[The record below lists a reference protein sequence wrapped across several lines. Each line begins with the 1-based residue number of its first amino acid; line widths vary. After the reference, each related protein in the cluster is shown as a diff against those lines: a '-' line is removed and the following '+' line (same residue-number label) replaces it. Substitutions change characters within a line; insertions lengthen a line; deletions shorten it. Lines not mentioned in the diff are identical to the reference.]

1 VTEGSICIF
10 LTQVTSIWNETKLN
24 KIAAWL
30 ERDEIVINGITE
42 NKAVATLYDLRGS
55 SVLVRNLEKTITNRI
70 NVTGLTTGIYMLQV
84 IENGK
89 RTGIKLPITGN

>member
-1 VTEGSICIF
+1 
-10 LTQVTSIWNETKLN
+10 
-24 KIAAWL
+24 L